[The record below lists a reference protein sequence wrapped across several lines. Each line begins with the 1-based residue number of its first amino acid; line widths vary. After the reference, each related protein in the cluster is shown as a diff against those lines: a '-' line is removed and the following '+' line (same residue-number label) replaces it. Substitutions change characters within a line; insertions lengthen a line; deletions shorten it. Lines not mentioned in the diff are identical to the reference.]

1 MIKTQKNI
9 CDQFGA
15 DYIASDDEMK
25 VGIALNTIDKKP
37 INGLRHPIEKD
48 TCGWYIWGGEE
59 FSDSSDFFQPLHVKH
74 LKNYVPDIIPYLGLP
89 PGYRL
94 LLDGEHVDVWFDEKL
109 MKL

>member
-1 MIKTQKNI
+1 
-9 CDQFGA
+9 
-15 DYIASDDEMK
+15 
-25 VGIALNTIDKKP
+25 
-37 INGLRHPIEKD
+37 
-48 TCGWYIWGGEE
+48 
-59 FSDSSDFFQPLHVKH
+59 VKH